1 MWDGAKKSCTN
12 PEKARVV
19 EDFDH
24 FPQHAEETA
33 QRWTDTAMNDICDY
47 CSVAKAEIFCRADSA
62 RLCLAC
68 DAQVRLLPDGGG
80 EGAK

>member
-1 MWDGAKKSCTN
+1 
-12 PEKARVV
+12 
-19 EDFDH
+19 
-24 FPQHAEETA
+24 
-33 QRWTDTAMNDICDY
+33 MNDICDY